1 MINAIVCCHSLS
13 SSFLSHFQ
21 YVQEGH
27 IWGSQTSKEME
38 KMGLSQKK
46 KQNKSYWTSFNPLPF
61 ILGCWPRKVRP
72 VWVLPCFCPDVRLK
86 SAKPNWR
93 SREKHKMWQ
102 EKATEKGAKSWL
114 ISPEMSGTL
123 DSNWTVCYTTI
134 IEHTWAYTW
143 IGCQRPLGSSQ
154 VGRRTL
160 QRFCLPLGL
169 WESLVQIDFVP
180 NQLSLKFKDLIAF
193 TAKDSVEYAHGSNQL
208 CCGIAAT
215 EVRAHI
221 KMNSKSSDFNLVM
234 NLKSEKS

>member
-86 SAKPNWR
+86 ISQTKLKIQGEAQNVTRKSYRKRCEKLTHFSGNVRHIRLKLDRMLHHYYRAYMSIHMNWMSKTPWLQSSRTSDTSKILLATRLVGEFGSDWFCSKP
-93 SREKHKMWQ
+93 
-102 EKATEKGAKSWL
+102 
-114 ISPEMSGTL
+114 TL
-123 DSNWTVCYTTI
+123 
-134 IEHTWAYTW
+134 
-143 IGCQRPLGSSQ
+143 
-154 VGRRTL
+154 
-160 QRFCLPLGL
+160 
-169 WESLVQIDFVP
+169 
-180 NQLSLKFKDLIAF
+180 LK
-193 TAKDSVEYAHGSNQL
+193 V
-208 CCGIAAT
+208 
-215 EVRAHI
+215 
-221 KMNSKSSDFNLVM
+221 
-234 NLKSEKS
+234 

>member
-72 VWVLPCFCPDVRLK
+72 VWVLPCFRPDVRLK
-86 SAKPNWR
+86 ISQTKLKIQGEAQNVTRKSYR
-93 SREKHKMWQ
+93 KRCEKLTHF
-102 EKATEKGAKSWL
+102 
-114 ISPEMSGTL
+114 SGNVRHIRLKL
-123 DSNWTVCYTTI
+123 DRMLHHHYR
-134 IEHTWAYTW
+134 AYTW

-169 WESLVQIDFVP
+169 WESLVQILF
-180 NQLSLKFKDLIAF
+180 Q
-193 TAKDSVEYAHGSNQL
+193 T
-208 CCGIAAT
+208 
-215 EVRAHI
+215 
-221 KMNSKSSDFNLVM
+221 NSP
-234 NLKSEKS
+234 